1 MEWGQ
6 INNFIWLW
14 TLPAAGLL
22 FFLSH
27 WRKESQLRRFGDLSL
42 VGRLVGSLN
51 QGIRLARRALILL
64 ALLFLVLALAQPHFR
79 TKETL
84 VERRGIDIII
94 AVDVS
99 NSMLAKD
106 IAPTRLEKAKLEL
119 AGLIDKLKGNRIG
132 IIAFAGEAIIQC
144 PLTLD
149 RGAVKLFLSTMS
161 PNLIS
166 FQGTDIGRAIAV
178 ALQSFQDKN
187 RDSKAMILLT
197 DGEDHNKETASLVK
211 KAKEAGVRIFPI
223 GIGTT
228 DGGTLPDESGRG
240 YKKDRAGKV
249 ILSKLDETLLKQ
261 MARETGGVYF
271 RSEKGDLES
280 DKIQK
285 QINLIATKGLKG
297 DWSVEYEE
305 NYRFFLMLAF
315 FMLIAEMTI
324 SEGRKTLKD

>member
-1 MEWGQ
+1 M
-6 INNFIWLW
+6 
-14 TLPAAGLL
+14 
-22 FFLSH
+22 
-27 WRKESQLRRFGDLSL
+27 
-42 VGRLVGSLN
+42 
-51 QGIRLARRALILL
+51 
-64 ALLFLVLALAQPHFR
+64 
-79 TKETL
+79 
-84 VERRGIDIII
+84 
-94 AVDVS
+94 
-99 NSMLAKD
+99 
-106 IAPTRLEKAKLEL
+106 
-119 AGLIDKLKGNRIG
+119 
-132 IIAFAGEAIIQC
+132 
-144 PLTLD
+144 
-149 RGAVKLFLSTMS
+149 
-161 PNLIS
+161 
-166 FQGTDIGRAIAV
+166 

-285 QINLIATKGLKG
+285 QINLIATKGLKS